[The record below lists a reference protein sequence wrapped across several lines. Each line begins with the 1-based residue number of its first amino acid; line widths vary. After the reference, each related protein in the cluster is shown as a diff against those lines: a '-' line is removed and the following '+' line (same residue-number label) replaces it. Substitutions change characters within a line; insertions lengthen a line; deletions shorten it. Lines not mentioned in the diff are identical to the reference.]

1 MQYSFLVPFRFDELC
16 ARPTVFYSCRL
27 NRPPQSA
34 WCTALPWP
42 LAIIDFEASSWDHH
56 SYPIEVGLAFW
67 PSPDEPIYGWST
79 LIKPAEKWTRHGD
92 WSPKS
97 AKVHGIS
104 GRELF
109 RNGTPV
115 DRVAAIL
122 NKMLGSE
129 RIAWCDGDMYDIQCT
144 GKLFK
149 AAKATPVFHL
159 GGWRDLLDMVGPAMR
174 ERGLEWLN
182 QAPARHRARHGAE
195 RLLRA
200 LAHAVGIESIT
211 VRDFVCLSSDG
222 HVDEAKSAVG

>member
-1 MQYSFLVPFRFDELC
+1 VQYSFLVPFRFDELC

-42 LAIIDFEASSWDHH
+42 LAVIDFEASSWDHH

-79 LIKPAEKWTRHGD
+79 LIKPAEKWTRVGD
-92 WSPKS
+92 WSLNMET
-97 AKVHGIS
+97 VHGIS
-104 GRELF
+104 MTELLKT
-109 RNGTPV
+109 GTPV
-115 DRVAAIL
+115 DRVAATL

-129 RIAWCDGDMYDIQCT
+129 RIAWCGGDMYDIQCT
-144 GKLFK
+144 GKLFE
-149 AAKATPVFHL
+149 AAKATPVFYL
-159 GGWRDLLDMVGPAMR
+159 GGWHDILDMVGPAMR

-195 RLLRA
+195 QLLRA

-211 VRDFVCLSSDG
+211 VRDFVR
-222 HVDEAKSAVG
+222 